1 MFPTVPGV
9 VEPPL
14 PELPPL
20 TALNHLAVPL
30 PLLTVF
36 PPLPLANPFPLEA
49 PLVVLVP
56 PRAPLFGAPLLGPP
70 LLGAPLDVL
79 GAPLA
84 EFAPL
89 PLLATLAGA
98 PLV

>member
-14 PELPPL
+14 PELLPL

-30 PLLTVF
+30 PLLAVF
-36 PPLPLANPFPLEA
+36 PPLPLAIPFPLEV
-49 PLVVLVP
+49 PLVLVP
-56 PRAPLFGAPLLGPP
+56 PRAPLLAAPLLGPP
-70 LLGAPLDVL
+70 LLGTPLNVL

-89 PLLATLAGA
+89 PLLA
-98 PLV
+98 PLVEEPLV